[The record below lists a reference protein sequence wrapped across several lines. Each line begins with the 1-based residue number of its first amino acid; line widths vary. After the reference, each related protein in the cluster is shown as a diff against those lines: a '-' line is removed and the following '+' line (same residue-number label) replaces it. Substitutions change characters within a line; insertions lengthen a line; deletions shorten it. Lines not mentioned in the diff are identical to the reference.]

1 MKPSSLNTFRL
12 KNSTALNKQKYSVL
26 RWKGFKPVIC
36 LEDRLKNDT
45 LITNFKKE
53 KDWNQVMNNFEL
65 PSTIEVDSSSQIE
78 TEAPEIPYFGR
89 STHLSKVFIFTGIAI
104 VLGNVPLQ
112 SAYQEANSKYT
123 ALPEIAIPVLARNS
137 EVLENTDYLKATK
150 THDSLTKVTAASPEP
165 TTFNRIKITKNLTLP
180 QTSLSKLVV
189 NHTTSD
195 INLNPNDWITHS
207 VKTNDSIARILIKH
221 GLSTEISAL
230 KDNQTINSQ
239 LSSLKSGDI
248 LRIKKAGNKLT
259 ELIKYSPNS
268 KNAFVVSKKGDKL
281 KSALK
286 TRLFETRQDRIT
298 LAISNSFIFDANRQ
312 QIPKE
317 LTKQASKIF
326 NRDFDLTKELRKGDQ
341 ITFVYEQIFHN
352 GNLVANSDI
361 VASELIHNNR
371 SHRAIRFIHPD
382 GKKEYLDERGYELSR
397 AFKRH
402 SLQSG
407 YRISSKFGSRIH
419 PTLKVHHKHT
429 GTDYA
434 AKLGTPV
441 TATGNGYVKHVGRK
455 GSYGRTIVISHT
467 GGYTTLY
474 AHLSKYSKGLKKG
487 QRVYLGDTIGYV
499 GSSGRSTGPHLHY
512 EFRINGIPQ
521 DPEKVELPNMLSL
534 NASERKKFLTASR
547 NLIRQ
552 LDVLKRFAKE
562 KVDISTDF
570 GG

>member
-1 MKPSSLNTFRL
+1 MLPFRFDEVQRFQKKKYKLYCAGRHKPNIR
-12 KNSTALNKQKYSVL
+12 
-26 RWKGFKPVIC
+26 

-53 KDWNQVMNNFEL
+53 KNWNQVMSNFEL
-65 PSTIEVDSSSQIE
+65 PSTMEVESSSKIE
-78 TEAPEIPYFGR
+78 PDPSQHPNTGKASHIPKAF
-89 STHLSKVFIFTGIAI
+89 LFTGIAI
-104 VLGNVPLQ
+104 ALGNVPLQ
-112 SAYQEANSKYT
+112 SAYQEANTKYT
-123 ALPEIAIPVLARNS
+123 GLPEISAPVIALEDDSRDT
-137 EVLENTDYLKATK
+137 ENTTK
-150 THDSLTKVTAASPEP
+150 PVAETVAVQQP
-165 TTFNRIKITKNLTLP
+165 TTFNRIKITKSLELP
-180 QTSLSKLVV
+180 QNSLSKLAVKQIS
-189 NHTTSD
+189 SD
-195 INLNPNDWITHS
+195 IDLIPNDWITHS
-207 VKTNDSIARILIKH
+207 VKGNESIARILRKH
-221 GLSTEISAL
+221 GLSNETSAL
-230 KDNQTINSQ
+230 KENQTINSK

-248 LRIKKAGNKLT
+248 LRIKKADNKLVQ
-259 ELIKYSPNS
+259 LIKYSPNS
-268 KNAFVVSKKGDKL
+268 KNAFIISQHDGKL
-281 KSALK
+281 KSTVNSK
-286 TRLFETRQDRIT
+286 IFETRQDRIT

-312 QIPKE
+312 QIPKA

-371 SHRAIRFIHPD
+371 SHRAIRFIHED
-382 GKKEYLDERGYELSR
+382 GKKEYFDEKGYELSK
-397 AFKRH
+397 AFKRR

-407 YRISSKFGSRIH
+407 YRISSKFGSRVH
-419 PTLKVHHKHT
+419 PTRKIRHKHT

-434 AKLGTPV
+434 ARTGTPV

-455 GSYGRTIVISHT
+455 GAYGRTIVLSHT

-512 EFRINGIPQ
+512 EFRINGVPHN
-521 DPEKVELPNMLSL
+521 PEKVKLPNMLSL
-534 NASERKKFLTASR
+534 NDTERKKFLTASR

>member
-1 MKPSSLNTFRL
+1 MVTRFINRGIMLYCVGRAFSLTR
-12 KNSTALNKQKYSVL
+12 S
-26 RWKGFKPVIC
+26 
-36 LEDRLKNDT
+36 EDRLKNDT
-45 LITNFKKE
+45 LVSNFKKE
-53 KDWNQVMNNFEL
+53 KDWNQVMSNFEL
-65 PSTIEVDSSSQIE
+65 PSTIDIDKPSQLK
-78 TEAPEIPYFGR
+78 TEDPEIPRPSRPAY
-89 STHLSKVFIFTGIAI
+89 LSKVFIFTGIA
-104 VLGNVPLQ
+104 VALGNVPLQ
-112 SAYQEANSKYT
+112 SAYQEANTKYT
-123 ALPEIAIPVLARNS
+123 ALPEITPPVVALQG
-137 EVLENTDYLKATK
+137 EILEEAKKPASSTQASKTFAKA
-150 THDSLTKVTAASPEP
+150 VATANKQP
-165 TTFNRIKITKNLTLP
+165 TTFNRIKVTKNLTLP

-189 NHTTSD
+189 NHNTLD
-195 INLNPNDWITHS
+195 IHLTPDNWITHT
-207 VKTNDSIARILIKH
+207 VKGNESITRIMRKH
-221 GLSTEISAL
+221 GLSREVSAL
-230 KDNQTINSQ
+230 KDNQTINSK

-248 LRIKKAGNKLT
+248 LRIKKTNKKLV

-268 KNAFVVSKKGDKL
+268 KNAFVISKKGDSL
-281 KSALK
+281 KSTVK
-286 TRLFETRQDRIT
+286 SKLFETRQDRIT

-326 NRDFDLTKELRKGDQ
+326 NRDFDLTNELRKGDQ

-352 GNLVANSDI
+352 GNLVANHDI

-382 GKKEYLDERGYELSR
+382 GKKEYFDDRGYELSK
-397 AFKRH
+397 AFKRR

-407 YRISSKFGSRIH
+407 YRISSKFGSRRH
-419 PTLKVHHKHT
+419 PTRKVHHKHT

-434 AKLGTPV
+434 AKHGTPV

-455 GSYGRTIVISHT
+455 GAYGRTIVISHN

-474 AHLSKYSKGLKKG
+474 AHLSKYAKSLKKG

-512 EFRINGIPQ
+512 EFRINGVPHN
-521 DPEKVELPNMLSL
+521 PEEVKLPNMISL
-534 NASERKKFLTASR
+534 NDSERKKFLTASR